1 MSNRVRD
8 RECLKLTI
16 FTLKTWK
23 IYDVC
28 HIFIACRIRY
38 ETRITTWCCRFYSV
52 NQETN
57 VRCLSHF
64 CCVPKLQN
72 RAARALTFSS
82 YDADASQ
89 LFHNLNWKN
98 LSTQRDILKALMV
111 FKSLNGLAPEYLSS
125 KFIARSKNTSYT
137 VRDQSVKKLTIPQPR
152 TNYL

>member
-1 MSNRVRD
+1 MCDVCQISAACRIEYETENDQTWLFSLCKLTNVRNSHISGAC
-8 RECLKLTI
+8 ECLKLTI

-72 RAARALTFSS
+72 HVARALTFSS
-82 YDADASQ
+82 YIWRRCIAAVP
-89 LFHNLNWKN
+89 K
-98 LSTQRDILKALMV
+98 
-111 FKSLNGLAPEYLSS
+111 FKLEKS
-125 KFIARSKNTSYT
+125 
-137 VRDQSVKKLTIPQPR
+137 
-152 TNYL
+152 